1 MLTTIETINQLLLP
15 PFLFLTYFCF
25 ASTVYHLWHQ
35 QRTEFKPQSTP
46 TNLSYRQA
54 FSSEFDPIS
63 KLETQLL
70 SLIDQLS
77 KRQLKKLCQPLGIQQ
92 KTNGVEK
99 SADLLRAA
107 IRRKCKENPQ
117 QVSKIIH
124 QRLPDLPLPV
134 SGDFWQQQAS

>member
-1 MLTTIETINQLLLP
+1 METINQLLLP
-15 PFLFLTYFCF
+15 PFLFLIYFCF
-25 ASTVYHLWHQ
+25 ASTIYHLWQ
-35 QRTEFKPQSTP
+35 QQKTERKPQSTP
-46 TNLSYRQA
+46 TNISVRQA
-54 FSSEFDPIS
+54 FSSEFNPVS

-99 SADLLRAA
+99 SADLLRGA
-107 IRRKCKENPQ
+107 IRRQCKENTQ

-124 QRLPDLPLPV
+124 QRLPELPLPA